1 MVLSSQE
8 CAKLF
13 MPWACSTGAILA
25 LAQKAPRVAMH
36 LYSGLLWEPKPQEA
50 QLSLLWGTLPRI

>member
-13 MPWACSTGAILA
+13 MPWACSTGTILA
-25 LAQKAPRVAMH
+25 LALKAPRVAMH
-36 LYSGLLWEPKPQEA
+36 LYSALLWEPKPQEA